1 MQNWERINVC
11 HGLLLWE
18 PKETNRD
25 PYLTPS
31 TKINSKWII
40 DLNVKPK
47 TPKLLKENKGEIFY
61 DLGLGK
67 NFLDTTSKA
76 QSGTAKN

>member
-40 DLNVKPK
+40 DLNVRAK
-47 TPKLLKENKGEIFY
+47 TIKIIEENIKENVCDIVLFTITYNTKRM
-61 DLGLGK
+61 
-67 NFLDTTSKA
+67 TH
-76 QSGTAKN
+76 

>member
-1 MQNWERINVC
+1 MKYRGDKWCWNNWTSACTEMNLDLI
-11 HGLLLWE
+11 
-18 PKETNRD
+18 PF
-25 PYLTPS
+25 